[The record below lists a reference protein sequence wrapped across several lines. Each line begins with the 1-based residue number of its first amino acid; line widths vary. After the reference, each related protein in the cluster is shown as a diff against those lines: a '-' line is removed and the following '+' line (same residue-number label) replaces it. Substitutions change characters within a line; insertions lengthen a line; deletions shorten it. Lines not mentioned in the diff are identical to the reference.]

1 MLGRG
6 MMSCP
11 PHALMRWTSGV
22 AGSQLMVLVV
32 LEGPAVLAVPMV
44 PAWWWLVRVVQK
56 AGGASSAV
64 VPRW

>member
-1 MLGRG
+1 M
-6 MMSCP
+6 
-11 PHALMRWTSGV
+11 